1 MKIVTYKA
9 NAKIGSG
16 AYREDGS
23 LVDVSTVG
31 DALALMTNRATRA
44 KANKLLR
51 ESKRV
56 VKNYKLL
63 TPFAP
68 RALIC
73 IGQNYMD
80 HVLEMKSKPPERPV
94 VFAKFANTLA
104 NPNDTITW
112 HADVTQAVD
121 WEAELGVVIGKK
133 AYRVTKEDALNFVG
147 GYTCLNDISARD
159 IQKTDSGGQWVMG
172 KTLDG
177 FLPMGPC
184 VVTADEIPN
193 PQTLDIRCILN
204 GATMQNSNTKQMIF
218 TVAYLIAH
226 ISKFMTLMPGD
237 IIATGTPP
245 GVGAGRTPPVF
256 LNNGDVVTIEIEKI
270 GTLTNKMRVIG

>member
-9 NAKIGSG
+9 NAKIGTG

-112 HADVTQAVD
+112 HADVTQTVD

-270 GTLTNKMRVIG
+270 GALTNKMRVIG

>member
-9 NAKIGSG
+9 NAKIGTG

>member
-9 NAKIGSG
+9 NAKIGTG

-94 VFAKFANTLA
+94 VFAKFANALA

-193 PQTLDIRCILN
+193 PQTLNIRCVLN

-256 LNNGDVVTIEIEKI
+256 LNNGDVVSIEIEKI
-270 GTLTNKMRVIG
+270 GTLTNKMRVMR